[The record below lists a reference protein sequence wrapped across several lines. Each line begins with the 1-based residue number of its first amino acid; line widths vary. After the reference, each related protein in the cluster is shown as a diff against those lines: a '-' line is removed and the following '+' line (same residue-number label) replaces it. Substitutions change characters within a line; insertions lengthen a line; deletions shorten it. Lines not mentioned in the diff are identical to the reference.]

1 MKRIKDINKA
11 KSIVIILSLVL
22 MVLLIHFSSNNK
34 FEKKDFNNASVLI
47 KANDCYELSKV
58 YLRDEEYEKSKNE
71 FNKAKAL

>member
-47 KANDCYELSKV
+47 KANDYYELSKV